1 MLYPK
6 SSSSRAYLRH
16 VLWQLDGSNMT
27 VSTRQADKYA
37 EQLVSK
43 YTLAAAET
51 KISKQKEQ
59 VFTSLTS
66 SSCQNKQSEQAQ
78 KAWEIQFKTLPL

>member
-1 MLYPK
+1 
-6 SSSSRAYLRH
+6 
-16 VLWQLDGSNMT
+16 MT
-27 VSTRQADKYA
+27 VSTRQAEKYA

-43 YTLAAAET
+43 YTRSSRDKDLKVGTSA
-51 KISKQKEQ
+51 QK
-59 VFTSLTS
+59 SLTS